1 MISFDPRPMI
11 KITPASSADDRRV
24 QFFNYVEAVKALP
37 INFPASE
44 INPIIRRVNPKLL
57 GQIRSIFIAITD
69 DQYRLLRPKG
79 STPSAS
85 TASSAPPAPAA
96 PAATA
101 GTGSDQMSGIETGS
115 SDTETEQDPIPV
127 GPATSGRR
135 TQKRGASTEASNPSK
150 K

>member
-1 MISFDPRPMI
+1 MI
-11 KITPASSADDRRV
+11 KITPAASADDRRV
-24 QFFNYVEAVKALP
+24 QIYNYVEAVKALP

-69 DQYRLLRPKG
+69 DQYHHLRPKG
-79 STPSAS
+79 STPAASA
-85 TASSAPPAPAA
+85 ASSAPSAPAA

-115 SDTETEQDPIPV
+115 SDTETEQDPIPIA
-127 GPATSGRR
+127 PATSGRR
-135 TQKRGASTEASNPSK
+135 THKRGASTEASNPSK

>member
-24 QFFNYVEAVKALP
+24 QIFNYVEAVKALP

-85 TASSAPPAPAA
+85 TASSAPSAPAA

-127 GPATSGRR
+127 APATSGRR

>member
-1 MISFDPRPMI
+1 MI

-24 QFFNYVEAVKALP
+24 QIFNYVEAVKALP

-79 STPSAS
+79 STPLASA
-85 TASSAPPAPAA
+85 ASSAPSAPAAPA

-127 GPATSGRR
+127 APATSGRR